1 MFTVSNFKKSFLILS
16 LFLIPLISCKN
27 DKEDSQNQKETTTK
41 TNKAKKVIEVVTND
55 MDFQIPS
62 RIKSG
67 WTTFKYNNKSP
78 ETHFFIFEK
87 MPEGVTIENYNNELV
102 PPFKAAFNHLLNDE
116 MEKAMQEFEKVPAW
130 WNDVKLGGGVGLISP
145 KSVAEST
152 IYMHPGTYVMEC
164 YVRMPNG
171 MPHAFYGML
180 KEIEVTE
187 EKNDNREP
195 SYDHKISISSI
206 EGITF
211 QDSIKA
217 GDYQLAI
224 NFKDQKQ
231 YETLLGHDVN
241 LVRLDTISKLDTL
254 GNWINAANIKAFR
267 TPVPKGLK
275 FLGGVEDLEE
285 GETGYFKTQLKK
297 GTYVLISEIPNV
309 LERKMYKTFKVY

>member
-1 MFTVSNFKKSFLILS
+1 MYAVSNFKKSLLVLS
-16 LFLIPLISCKN
+16 IFIVPLISCKN
-27 DKEDSQNQKETTTK
+27 DKENNPNQKEDNIEANNTE
-41 TNKAKKVIEVVTND
+41 NIIEVVTNE

-62 RIKSG
+62 RLKSG
-67 WTTFKYNNKSP
+67 WTTFRYNNKSS

-87 MPEGVTIENYNNELV
+87 MPEGITIDNYNNELV
-102 PPFKAAFNHLLNDE
+102 PPFKAAFNHLINDE
-116 MEKAMQEFEKVPAW
+116 VEKAMEEFEKVPAW

-180 KEIEVTE
+180 KEIQVTE
-187 EKNDNREP
+187 ETNDLKEP
-195 SYDHKISISSI
+195 SYDHQISISSQ

-217 GDYQLAI
+217 GNYQLAI

-241 LVRLDTISKLDTL
+241 LVRLDNISKLDTL
-254 GNWINAANIKAFR
+254 GRWINAANIKAFR
-267 TPVPKGLK
+267 TPIPEGLT

-285 GETGYFKTQLKK
+285 GETGYFKTQLKQ
-297 GTYVLISEIPNV
+297 GTYVLISEIPNAID
-309 LERKMYKTFKVY
+309 RNMYKTFKVY

>member
-1 MFTVSNFKKSFLILS
+1 MFTVLNFKKLILVVS
-16 LFLIPLISCKN
+16 VFLVPLISCKN
-27 DKEDSQNQKETTTK
+27 NKEDSQHQKETIAN
-41 TNKAKKVIEVVTND
+41 TNKPENIIEVVTNE

-62 RIKSG
+62 RIESG
-67 WTTFKYNNKSP
+67 WTTFKYNNKST

-87 MPEGVTIENYNNELV
+87 MPEGVTIENYNNELI

-116 MEKAMQEFEKVPAW
+116 MEEAMKEFEKIPAW

-145 KSVAEST
+145 KSIAEST

-187 EKNDNREP
+187 EKNNNREP
-195 SYDHKISISSI
+195 SYDYKISISSI

-241 LVRLDTISKLDTL
+241 LVRLKNISKLDTL
-254 GNWINAANIKAFR
+254 ANWINAANIKAFR
-267 TPVPKGLK
+267 TPVPEGLT

-297 GTYVLISEIPNV
+297 GTYVLISEIPNA
-309 LERKMYKTFKVY
+309 LERKMYKIFTVY

>member
-1 MFTVSNFKKSFLILS
+1 MYIVSHFKKSLLVLSILIIALT
-16 LFLIPLISCKN
+16 SCKN
-27 DKEDSQNQKETTTK
+27 DKGDNPGQKKNTTEANNTEN
-41 TNKAKKVIEVVTND
+41 TIEVVTNE

-67 WTTFKYNNKSP
+67 WTTFKYNNKSS

-87 MPEGVTIENYNNELV
+87 MPEGITIDNYNNELV
-102 PPFKAAFNHLLNDE
+102 PPFKAAFNYLINDE
-116 MEKAMQEFEKVPAW
+116 VEKAMKEFENIPAW

-145 KSVAEST
+145 KNIAEST

-187 EKNDNREP
+187 ETNNMQEP
-195 SYDHKISISSI
+195 SYDHSISISSE

-211 QDSIKA
+211 LDSIKA
-217 GDYQLAI
+217 GNYQLAI

-241 LVRLDTISKLDTL
+241 LVRLDNISKLDTL
-254 GNWINAANIKAFR
+254 GKWINAANIKAFR
-267 TPVPKGLK
+267 TPIPEGLI

-285 GETGYFKTQLKK
+285 GETGYFKTQLQQ
-297 GTYVLISEIPNV
+297 GTYVLISEIPNA
-309 LERKMYKTFKVY
+309 LDRNMYKTFRVY

>member
-1 MFTVSNFKKSFLILS
+1 MYAVSNSKKSFLIL
-16 LFLIPLISCKN
+16 FICIVPLLSCKN
-27 DKEDSQNQKETTTK
+27 DKEGNLQQNKNIAEV
-41 TNKAKKVIEVVTND
+41 NNNANIIEVVTNQ

-62 RIKSG
+62 QLKSG
-67 WTTFKYNNKSP
+67 WTTFRYNNKSS

-87 MPEGVTIENYNNELV
+87 LPEGITIENYNNELV
-102 PPFKAAFNHLLNDE
+102 PPFKAAFNHLINDE
-116 MEKAMQEFEKVPAW
+116 VEKAMKEFEKVPAW

-164 YVRMPNG
+164 YIRMPNG

-180 KEIEVTE
+180 KEIKVTE
-187 EKNDNREP
+187 TKNNNKEP
-195 SYDHKISISSI
+195 SHDHQITISSS

-217 GDYQLAI
+217 GNYQLAI
-224 NFKDQKQ
+224 NFKDQKR

-241 LVRLDTISKLDTL
+241 LVRLDNISKLDTL
-254 GNWINAANIKAFR
+254 AKWINAADIKAFR
-267 TPVPKGLK
+267 TPIPDGLT

-285 GETGYFKTQLKK
+285 GETGYFRTQLEQ
-297 GTYVLISEIPNV
+297 GTYVLISEIPNA
-309 LERKMYKTFKVY
+309 LDRKMYKTFKVY